1 MKESVFLPESTL
13 RNVDDYIASEM
24 YTMTVPRTKGGK
36 YVPKFT
42 VDGHGRWRE
51 VKNLKDE
58 DQSRD
63 LQTRNL
69 IYHELL
75 LQGPNQSESSKRP
88 LSMVRRSLDSTS
100 SSVMNMSETPYT
112 TQPSGHFR
120 PTTNESFRSY
130 KHLST
135 SLRSNVFPGLGK
147 EKWESS
153 SKKEFVPKQIP
164 GQWQNEIEDFGV
176 KKDAYMKWAEH
187 DVYRQRLMKAWDKY
201 ITEAPKVERQAL
213 PKVVKEEKS
222 KPSRDGE
229 TKKKA
234 KGKKEAK
241 KSKKED
247 ETPTKQVIN
256 ELQPT
261 RIEVQPAKSDDDFW
275 DFYDKPFEQS

>member
-24 YTMTVPRTKGGK
+24 YTMTVSQTKGGR

-51 VKNLKDE
+51 VKNLKYE
-58 DQSRD
+58 DQSRGH
-63 LQTRNL
+63 QTRNL
-69 IYHELL
+69 IYQELL
-75 LQGPNQSESSKRP
+75 LQEPHQSKSSKR
-88 LSMVRRSLDSTS
+88 SMVRHSLDSAS
-100 SSVMNMSETPYT
+100 SGAMNMTEIPYT
-112 TQPSGHFR
+112 TQQSGHFR

-147 EKWESS
+147 ERWESS

-201 ITEAPKVERQAL
+201 ISEAPKVERQGSQNNL
-213 PKVVKEEKS
+213 PMKFSISFLEKVFS
-222 KPSRDGE
+222 TLSML
-229 TKKKA
+229 T
-234 KGKKEAK
+234 
-241 KSKKED
+241 
-247 ETPTKQVIN
+247 T
-256 ELQPT
+256 
-261 RIEVQPAKSDDDFW
+261 
-275 DFYDKPFEQS
+275 Y